1 MINVD
6 LSTVVIR
13 KQQAQFP
20 EQDWRVMDVLHLE
33 EEWTNRFDAVI
44 DKSMVDTLLCGHA
57 DSNGNVLRM
66 FREALRVLRPGGTF
80 VCWSLHKMHEVKVHA
95 AKLGVSLPAPIEGAA
110 PKKKKKVKK
119 VDKRS
124 GQWGYA
130 LCRVPNPRFSQEP
143 ASNRSVSHTL
153 MLARKCTT
161 ATATTTTTTIGSGAA
176 ESGQL
181 VELDVAASEAAALSL
196 PSLVDPI
203 PKRFLRWEDGIDDE
217 DEDEK
222 GKECASPIAMSP
234 EEIARCEAIKEGLKL
249 QEAAEECSVDKL
261 RAILGKC
268 LVYESI
274 KRGYNKG

>member
-1 MINVD
+1 
-6 LSTVVIR
+6 
-13 KQQAQFP
+13 
-20 EQDWRVMDVLHLE
+20 
-33 EEWTNRFDAVI
+33 
-44 DKSMVDTLLCGHA
+44 
-57 DSNGNVLRM
+57 
-66 FREALRVLRPGGTF
+66 
-80 VCWSLHKMHEVKVHA
+80 MHEVGA
-95 AKLGVSLPAPIEGAA
+95 RRQLGVSLPEPIEGAA

-161 ATATTTTTTIGSGAA
+161 STASDAAAA
-176 ESGQL
+176 EYGHL
-181 VELDVAASEAAALSL
+181 VELDVASSEAAAQSL

-234 EEIARCEAIKEGLKL
+234 EEIDRCEAIKEGLRL

>member
-1 MINVD
+1 MTKRIGEEAVCCLGEWNQVKRKPYNFPAT
-6 LSTVVIR
+6 TVPT
-13 KQQAQFP
+13 A
-20 EQDWRVMDVLHLE
+20 
-33 EEWTNRFDAVI
+33 
-44 DKSMVDTLLCGHA
+44 
-57 DSNGNVLRM
+57 
-66 FREALRVLRPGGTF
+66 
-80 VCWSLHKMHEVKVHA
+80 
-95 AKLGVSLPAPIEGAA
+95 
-110 PKKKKKVKK
+110 
-119 VDKRS
+119 
-124 GQWGYA
+124 
-130 LCRVPNPRFSQEP
+130 
-143 ASNRSVSHTL
+143 
-153 MLARKCTT
+153 T

-234 EEIARCEAIKEGLKL
+234 EEIDRCEAIKEGLRL

>member
-95 AKLGVSLPAPIEGAA
+95 A
-110 PKKKKKVKK
+110 
-119 VDKRS
+119 
-124 GQWGYA
+124 
-130 LCRVPNPRFSQEP
+130 
-143 ASNRSVSHTL
+143 
-153 MLARKCTT
+153 
-161 ATATTTTTTIGSGAA
+161 
-176 ESGQL
+176 
-181 VELDVAASEAAALSL
+181 
-196 PSLVDPI
+196 
-203 PKRFLRWEDGIDDE
+203 
-217 DEDEK
+217 
-222 GKECASPIAMSP
+222 
-234 EEIARCEAIKEGLKL
+234 
-249 QEAAEECSVDKL
+249 
-261 RAILGKC
+261 
-268 LVYESI
+268 
-274 KRGYNKG
+274 